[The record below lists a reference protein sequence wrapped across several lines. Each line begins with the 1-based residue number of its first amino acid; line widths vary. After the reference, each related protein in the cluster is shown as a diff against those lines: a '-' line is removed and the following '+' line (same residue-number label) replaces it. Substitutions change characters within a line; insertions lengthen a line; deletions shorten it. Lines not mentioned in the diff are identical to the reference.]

1 MAMGL
6 LAVAAALAGHG
17 FTLGV
22 AAGEVT
28 PTGALIWA
36 KSTRSGPV
44 TAEVARDARFRHLVF
59 RRVIRARSENDLTA
73 QARVSGLRPGT
84 RYVYRFRHGRLA
96 SATGHFET
104 APPPNR
110 AATVRF
116 AYSGDADAQP
126 PGSNHFEIY
135 GRMAAE
141 RNDFDINLGDTIYS
155 DSEVPNTPPAL
166 TLAAKRAKYRRN
178 IAQPAL
184 LRLRMSAGVYNHWDD
199 HEFINDFSR
208 AENGAEYAP
217 GVRAFREYMPVTYTS
232 QRGLYRTF
240 RWGRNV
246 QLFFLDER
254 SFRSA
259 KASAGGACTTPAGTP
274 DLAPTAP
281 QGVRNAFAALIPA
294 LARPVAPTCLATIDD
309 PNRTLLGAGQYARF
323 TSAIAASTATWKVVV
338 NEVPIQQFYA
348 LPYDRWE
355 GYAAER
361 ERLLHF
367 LHDNVRNVVF
377 LTTDT
382 HATFVNEARFQT
394 LEPGGPSSSGVEE
407 VVTGPVATRTFAKEI
422 DAAVG
427 SSGSGLLISGL
438 FFKPPPPRGIGM
450 QCVSPD
456 TYSYAEVVATAQTLT
471 VTPKDAEGHIVND
484 VTGQP
489 CSPLVLQAR

>member
-1 MAMGL
+1 MGIAFL
-6 LAVAAALAGHG
+6 ALA

-22 AAGEVT
+22 SSGEIQ
-28 PTGALIWA
+28 PTSAVLWA
-36 KSTRSGPV
+36 RTAHQQGPV
-44 TAEVARDARFRHLVF
+44 TAEVARDPRFRHVVF
-59 RRVIRARSENDLTA
+59 RGRATAKRAADLTVQVRA
-73 QARVSGLRPGT
+73 THLKPAT
-84 RYVYRFRHGRLA
+84 HYYYRFRLGRSPSPA
-96 SATGHFET
+96 GRFET
-104 APPPNR
+104 AP
-110 AATVRF
+110 AAGSDATIRF
-116 AYSGDADAQP
+116 AYSGDADSQP
-126 PGSNHFEIY
+126 PGYNHFEVY
-135 GRMAAE
+135 GQMAAE

-178 IAQPAL
+178 LAQPAL
-184 LRLRMSAGVYNHWDD
+184 QRLRAATGVYNQWDD

-217 GVRAFREYMPVTYTS
+217 GVRAFREYMPVTYTP

-246 QLFFLDER
+246 ELFFLDER

-259 KASAGGACTTPAGTP
+259 KASAGGACNTSAGTP

-281 QGVRNAFAALIPA
+281 QSVRNAFAPLIPG
-294 LARPVAPTCLATIDD
+294 LAQPVAPGCLAAIDD
-309 PNRTLLGAGQYARF
+309 PSRTMLGTDQYARF
-323 TSAIAASTATWKVVV
+323 TSAIAASKATWKVVV

-361 ERLLHF
+361 ERLLRF

-382 HATFVNEARFQT
+382 HATFINDARFQT
-394 LEPGGPSSSGVEE
+394 LEPGGSVDSGIDD

-422 DAAVG
+422 DATVG
-427 SSGSGLLISGL
+427 SSGAGILISGL
-438 FFKPPPPRGIGM
+438 FFKPAPPRGIGM
-450 QCVSPD
+450 PCASPD
-456 TYSYAEVVATAQTLT
+456 TYSYAEVVATSQTLT
-471 VTPKDAEGHIVND
+471 VTPKDAQGHIVND

>member
-6 LAVAAALAGHG
+6 LAVAAALAAHG

-36 KSTRSGPV
+36 KSTHGGPAK
-44 TAEVARDARFRHLVF
+44 AEVARDTHFRHLVF
-59 RRVIRARSENDLTA
+59 RRATVAQPQSDLTV
-73 QARVSGLRPGT
+73 QVRVTGLRPGT
-84 RYVYRFRHGRLA
+84 RYVYRFRRGGLT

-104 APPPNR
+104 APAANR

-126 PGSNHFEIY
+126 PGYNQFEIY
-135 GRMAAE
+135 GHMAAE
-141 RNDFDINLGDTIYS
+141 RNDFDIDLGDTIYS

-178 IAQPAL
+178 LALPAL
-184 LRLRMSAGVYNHWDD
+184 QRLRASATVYNHWDD

-208 AENGAEYAP
+208 AENGAEFAP

-232 QRGLYRTF
+232 QRGIYRTF

-259 KASAGGACTTPAGTP
+259 KATAGGTCNTPAGTP

-294 LARPVAPTCLATIDD
+294 LAQPVPSACLATIND
-309 PNRTLLGAGQYARF
+309 PNRTLLGADQYARF
-323 TSAIAASTATWKVVV
+323 TSAVGASSATWKVVV

-355 GYAAER
+355 GYAPER

-382 HATFVNEARFQT
+382 HATFVNNARFQT
-394 LEPGGPSSSGVEE
+394 LEPGGPVSSGVEE

-422 DAAVG
+422 DATVG
-427 SSGSGLLISGL
+427 ASGTGILISGL
-438 FFKPPPPRGIGM
+438 FFKPAPPRGIGM

-456 TYSYAEVVATAQTLT
+456 TYSYAEVVATAQTLR
-471 VTPKDAEGHIVND
+471 VTPKDAQGHIVND

-489 CSPLVLQAR
+489 CSPLILQAR